1 MVSTLIENYEAF
13 ARFEARDIMVH
24 RFTMLLTYI
33 HSVNVHVQYHRFV
46 IDRQILTHKE
56 NENVKSQQAEIV

>member
-1 MVSTLIENYEAF
+1 MMSTEIENYEAL

-24 RFTMLLTYI
+24 TFTMLLTYI
-33 HSVNVHVQYHRFV
+33 HSVNVQYYKFV
-46 IDRQILTHKE
+46 IDRQILTYKE